1 MYIIFLSLF
10 LSCSFVYSFRDAIG
24 NFSNC
29 TSLCARVCARARERR
44 EREGERKKEIEKD
57 RHREREREHSR
68 QIFARVG
75 NVVVIILTRYKPERD
90 SFHFAQFASIFIILY
105 LFLFTS
111 LCVFFPFVN
120 FSVASLCPL
129 VLMLSMTYP

>member
-1 MYIIFLSLF
+1 M
-10 LSCSFVYSFRDAIG
+10 CSS
-24 NFSNC
+24 
-29 TSLCARVCARARERR
+29 VCACERE
-44 EREGERKKEIEKD
+44 EGEGERKKEIEKD
-57 RHREREREHSR
+57 RHREREREREHSR

-120 FSVASLCPL
+120 FSAASLCPL